1 MQLENELGV
10 KLFERSSHSSVL
22 TNDGMLLKRRAQEIV
37 SLAEKAKNELTCEK
51 ELLGEVEVGSGEFM
65 SFSLLADIISDFSL
79 QNPNVHFHF
88 NGGNA
93 DIIKERLESGGF
105 DIGLFSEPA
114 DISKYEFIRLPQKEK
129 WGIIVH
135 IVFFGFKP
143 QLCNAR

>member
-37 SLAEKAKNELTCEK
+37 LLAEKAKNELTCEK
-51 ELLGEVEVGSGEFM
+51 ELLGEVEVGNGEFM
-65 SFSLLADIISDFSL
+65 SFSLLADII
-79 QNPNVHFHF
+79 
-88 NGGNA
+88 
-93 DIIKERLESGGF
+93 KERIESGSF

-129 WGIIVH
+129 WGNIVH
-135 IVFFGFKP
+135 IDFFGFKP